1 MAASALAVAD
11 WYWMDAERNEV
22 AELLTNEPDGSFSV
36 RNASTQG
43 DYTLTVKCNGHLRLI
58 KILVRDGKCGFSQDA
73 LNHDDIAR
81 LIDYHKD
88 NSLKSYNELLDVC
101 LTNPVS
107 KIVLAKYRVAKQQR
121 DVDKD
126 LPNSP
131 DGNFNDN
138 NHFEGDNWNT
148 NLALEKLLVIMTEYL
163 RAARLY
169 ELAHND
175 KSRAELFRFSVIRK
189 LVKELQNQ
197 TNREMDERTSQVGM
211 LDDVMDDILEADS
224 KEEVQH
230 KKFLDAK
237 ESYIAFLIKQGVP
250 RQRINSTLESAK
262 LRFQKEPLS
271 VTQLL
276 LPIERKWDPA
286 SYLVNDYNK
295 EYAVEI
301 LNATRENMRGKSPD
315 GLFLIRPSVTH
326 HDKLVLSVFYDNNHL
341 AHCLIEQ
348 SENGWGFQNGGLY
361 FVTIA
366 DFVRYYSQV
375 PVFLEMPFFERVW
388 NRTKDRMNKWKGQER
403 LEEETGDESTEQPAP
418 HDRDYG
424 STEGTSSYTELM
436 SGSVPCPS
444 CKGTGKIPKEMEETL
459 VALIPINDDRLKPK
473 RTWLYVLVGIGVCVL
488 LATAAIFMLVP
499 RAVDLIPNHKSIDN
513 VNVTLKVKDP
523 PELNFHFM
531 NYVNIANANYYVVQ
545 VVNTTATI
553 ISKFQPW
560 STETIGQGGNS
571 SIITVSPLSD
581 NEGSRLYFNNSVHL
595 IGNVA
600 QYCQSEF
607 IHLTAL
613 YVNMQFNV
621 AVSMVYFNHKET
633 VTLSMTQQVCCV
645 PSGNCTSSY

>member
-1 MAASALAVAD
+1 
-11 WYWMDAERNEV
+11 
-22 AELLTNEPDGSFSV
+22 
-36 RNASTQG
+36 
-43 DYTLTVKCNGHLRLI
+43 
-58 KILVRDGKCGFSQDA
+58 
-73 LNHDDIAR
+73 
-81 LIDYHKD
+81 
-88 NSLKSYNELLDVC
+88 
-101 LTNPVS
+101 
-107 KIVLAKYRVAKQQR
+107 
-121 DVDKD
+121 
-126 LPNSP
+126 
-131 DGNFNDN
+131 
-138 NHFEGDNWNT
+138 
-148 NLALEKLLVIMTEYL
+148 
-163 RAARLY
+163 
-169 ELAHND
+169 
-175 KSRAELFRFSVIRK
+175 
-189 LVKELQNQ
+189 
-197 TNREMDERTSQVGM
+197 
-211 LDDVMDDILEADS
+211 
-224 KEEVQH
+224 
-230 KKFLDAK
+230 
-237 ESYIAFLIKQGVP
+237 
-250 RQRINSTLESAK
+250 
-262 LRFQKEPLS
+262 
-271 VTQLL
+271 
-276 LPIERKWDPA
+276 
-286 SYLVNDYNK
+286 
-295 EYAVEI
+295 
-301 LNATRENMRGKSPD
+301 
-315 GLFLIRPSVTH
+315 
-326 HDKLVLSVFYDNNHL
+326 
-341 AHCLIEQ
+341 
-348 SENGWGFQNGGLY
+348 
-361 FVTIA
+361 
-366 DFVRYYSQV
+366 
-375 PVFLEMPFFERVW
+375 MPFFERVW

-403 LEEETGDESTEQPAP
+403 LEEETGDDSTEQPAP

-571 SIITVSPLSD
+571 SVITVSPLSD

-595 IGNVA
+595 SGNVA

-633 VTLSMTQQVCCV
+633 VTLTMTQQVCCV

>member
-1 MAASALAVAD
+1 MAASALEGAD

-73 LNHDDIAR
+73 LNHDNIVQ

-101 LTNPVS
+101 LTNPIS
-107 KIVLAKYRVAKQQR
+107 KIVLAKYRVAKQQC
-121 DVDKD
+121 DADKD

-189 LVKELQNQ
+189 KSDLQKKIEVFSDILKNQAIIEEPDPDIEITEGIDKARENIVKELQNQ

-301 LNATRENMRGKSPD
+301 LNATREKMRGESPD

-375 PVFLEMPFFERVW
+375 S
-388 NRTKDRMNKWKGQER
+388 
-403 LEEETGDESTEQPAP
+403 LEEHSKPIKTPLTMPA
-418 HDRDYG
+418 
-424 STEGTSSYTELM
+424 
-436 SGSVPCPS
+436 
-444 CKGTGKIPKEMEETL
+444 
-459 VALIPINDDRLKPK
+459 
-473 RTWLYVLVGIGVCVL
+473 
-488 LATAAIFMLVP
+488 LA
-499 RAVDLIPNHKSIDN
+499 
-513 VNVTLKVKDP
+513 
-523 PELNFHFM
+523 PELR
-531 NYVNIANANYYVVQ
+531 Q
-545 VVNTTATI
+545 
-553 ISKFQPW
+553 
-560 STETIGQGGNS
+560 
-571 SIITVSPLSD
+571 
-581 NEGSRLYFNNSVHL
+581 
-595 IGNVA
+595 
-600 QYCQSEF
+600 
-607 IHLTAL
+607 
-613 YVNMQFNV
+613 
-621 AVSMVYFNHKET
+621 
-633 VTLSMTQQVCCV
+633 
-645 PSGNCTSSY
+645 